1 MEVKTMKRKKTI
13 PHFASERE
21 EARWYQERKDELD
34 DYFEEIEQTERP
46 EISWELRKKILD
58 KAMTARI
65 GLRIPPLLKTILKEA
80 ARKKGFR
87 SYNEFIRQSL
97 TQAAFDVLDNEDLK
111 RIASL

>member
-1 MEVKTMKRKKTI
+1 MKTI
-13 PHFASERE
+13 PHFESEKE
-21 EARWYQERKDELD
+21 EALWYQKHKGELD
-34 DYFEEIEQTERP
+34 DYFEEIDQTERP

-58 KAMTARI
+58 KAMTDRI

-80 ARKKGFR
+80 ALKKGFH

-97 TQAAFDVLDNEDLK
+97 TRAAFDVLDNEDLK